1 MRPPFGCTLNWYTT
15 VCPAR
20 NVGSASGET
29 AVGVLLWWQQHA
41 LPNLGI
47 PAAVELS
54 NCLSV

>member
-15 VCPAR
+15 VCSAR

-47 PAAVELS
+47 PAAV
-54 NCLSV
+54 